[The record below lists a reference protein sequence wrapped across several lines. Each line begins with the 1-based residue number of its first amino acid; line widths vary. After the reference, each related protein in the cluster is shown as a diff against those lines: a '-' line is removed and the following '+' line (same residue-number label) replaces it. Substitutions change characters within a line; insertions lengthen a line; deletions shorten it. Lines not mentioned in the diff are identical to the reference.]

1 MAVTATL
8 TETVSMTV
16 RVTKTVTVIHLKLDK
31 QTNIDRESEM
41 DGYSWRNREID
52 SERETKKK
60 MTVSLTETVKINDT
74 DDGI

>member
-1 MAVTATL
+1 MAVTAIL

>member
-1 MAVTATL
+1 
-8 TETVSMTV
+8 MTV